1 MPNLKNAKPVE
12 LLLVEDNPGDAL
24 LIRRFLEKS
33 KVCNNLH
40 VVEDGFE
47 AMAFLRK
54 TGKYEEVP
62 LPDLIL
68 LDLNLPGKDG
78 REVLAE
84 VKADKEL
91 CFIPVIIFTSSE
103 AEEDIVKSYD
113 LHANCY
119 ITKPVDFEQFRR
131 VLGVLEDFW
140 FLVVK
145 LPPHRKKK

>member
-1 MPNLKNAKPVE
+1 MKNAKPVE
-12 LLLVEDNPGDAL
+12 ILLVEDNPGDAL
-24 LIRRFLEKS
+24 LTKRFLEKS
-33 KVCNNLH
+33 KICNNLH
-40 VVEDGFE
+40 IVEDGFD
-47 AMAFLRK
+47 AMTFLRK
-54 TGKYEEVP
+54 TGKYKDVP

-91 CFIPVIIFTSSE
+91 SFIPVIVFTSSE
-103 AEEDIVKSYD
+103 AEEDIVKSYN

-119 ITKPVDFEQFRR
+119 ITKPVDFEQFRK
-131 VLGVLEDFW
+131 VLTALEDFW

-145 LPPHRKKK
+145 LPPHAKKK